1 MITQRQRKQSL
12 ILSSLC
18 LALICFAFGS
28 VSSGQQNAVTRDL
41 SQYIGL
47 RYGPDL
53 PRGLVYGGG
62 GLITDPYKDTT
73 QFGLTHVTRGSTN
86 MIWFELL
93 THHDAK
99 GKAYWE
105 VLDVTSTPP
114 LRRKQYVMVTLC
126 LFNNKPDPE
135 IAAVVE
141 SVPRSYNLRVIK
153 AWRANRQSRKLEAIS
168 VKGVKC
174 EMQGDD

>member
-1 MITQRQRKQSL
+1 MTTQRQPKESL
-12 ILSSLC
+12 ILHGLF
-18 LALICFAFGS
+18 LVLICFAFGS
-28 VSSGQQNAVTRDL
+28 VSRGQQNAVTTDL
-41 SQYIGL
+41 SKYIGL
-47 RYGPDL
+47 RYGPNL

-62 GLITDPYKDTT
+62 GLISDPYKDTT
-73 QFGLTHVTRGSTN
+73 QFGLAHITRGTTN

-93 THHDAK
+93 THHDAD

-126 LFNNKPDPE
+126 LFNNNPDPE